1 MWSVKSWCLPGN
13 NVLEGRFKCG
23 LRSLGVSLAIM
34 SLREGLNVVCEVL
47 VSRLPGNNVL
57 EGRFKCG
64 L

>member
-1 MWSVKSWCLPGN
+1 M
-13 NVLEGRFKCG
+13 
-23 LRSLGVSLAIM
+23 M
-34 SLREGLNVVCEVL
+34 SLRGGLNVVCEVL